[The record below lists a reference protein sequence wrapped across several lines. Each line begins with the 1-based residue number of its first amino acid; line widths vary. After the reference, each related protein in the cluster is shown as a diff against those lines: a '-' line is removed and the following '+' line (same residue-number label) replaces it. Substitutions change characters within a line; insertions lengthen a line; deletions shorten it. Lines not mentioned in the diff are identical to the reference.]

1 MSSPL
6 VSVATPFNPTIL
18 SRSTKYLL
26 SAIDHSSPA
35 IGGTAVTLEEL
46 PVMHFVAPTAQQGTL
61 GLAAL
66 ANCLHL
72 LRSTRLVVLAPFQ
85 KAPAAVRTIIA
96 RVDRGFAEFAQVPY
110 QDAHTRRELLALLY
124 EFEAD
129 SHAEQSD

>member
-35 IGGTAVTLEEL
+35 IGGTALTLEEL
-46 PVMHFVAPTAQQGTL
+46 PAMHFVAPTPQQGTL
-61 GLAAL
+61 RLAAL

-72 LRSTRLVVLAPFQ
+72 LRSTRFVVLTPFQ
-85 KAPAAVRTIIA
+85 KAPAAGRTIIA
-96 RVDRGFAEFAQVPY
+96 PLD
-110 QDAHTRRELLALLY
+110 
-124 EFEAD
+124 
-129 SHAEQSD
+129 